1 MFQISLVKN
10 GRINYNFQLE
20 FPSVDK
26 INLIDVFSIAL
37 SMEFPLF
44 SFPNKRVMTIL
55 SSVSVKMFASMW

>member
-26 INLIDVFSIAL
+26 INLIDAFSIAL
-37 SMEFPLF
+37 SKEFPLF

>member
-26 INLIDVFSIAL
+26 INLIDAFSIVL